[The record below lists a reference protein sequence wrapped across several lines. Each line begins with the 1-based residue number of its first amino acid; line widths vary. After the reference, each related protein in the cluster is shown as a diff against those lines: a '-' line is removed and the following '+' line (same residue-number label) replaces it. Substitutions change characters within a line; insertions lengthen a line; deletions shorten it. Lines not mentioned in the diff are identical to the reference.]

1 MTFPFKKF
9 LKTKFHFET
18 ITHSR
23 IVLYLFCFMA
33 LLDILYFANTRD
45 MRSII
50 VLLLVGFLTSFFN
63 KNMIVIIF
71 FALVVTHLLKYGLG
85 PSYYEGMT
93 DGVNK
98 LDSST
103 SESDLSDEEPPSVK
117 KDKKDKKVEKKAAA
131 KKNTED
137 LEKVLN
143 DPNIP
148 DSLKSSYSDYHDV
161 QDDIVSG
168 IKRIEPLLQ
177 KAESFIQKYE
187 QYKNIEGVQNKK
199 N

>member
-1 MTFPFKKF
+1 
-9 LKTKFHFET
+9 
-18 ITHSR
+18 
-23 IVLYLFCFMA
+23 MA

-45 MRSII
+45 MQSII

-85 PSYYEGMT
+85 PSYYEGMA

-98 LDSST
+98 VDSSA
-103 SESDLSDEEPPSVK
+103 SESDVPDEETPSV
-117 KDKKDKKVEKKAAA
+117 KKDKKVEKKAVEKKVT

-148 DSLKSSYSDYHDV
+148 DSLKSSYSDYHEV